1 MNYVGID
8 LITFKYD
15 ELIITNPKKFN
26 MGKETPKTM
35 KIGGRV
41 VDLKKDGTP
50 NLRQCKKDEKELI
63 KRTIQ
68 KSIKEKKELK
78 LKELEEALK
87 KLL

>member
-1 MNYVGID
+1 M
-8 LITFKYD
+8 
-15 ELIITNPKKFN
+15 KKS
-26 MGKETPKTM
+26 ETPGTSKKTI

-50 NLRQCKKDEKELI
+50 NLRQCKKDERELI

-68 KSIKEKKELK
+68 TSIKQKKELK